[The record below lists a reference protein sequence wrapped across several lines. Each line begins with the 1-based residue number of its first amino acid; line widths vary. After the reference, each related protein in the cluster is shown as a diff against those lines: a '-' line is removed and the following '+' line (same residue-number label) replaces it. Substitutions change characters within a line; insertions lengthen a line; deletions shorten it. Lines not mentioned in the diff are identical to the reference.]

1 MIFIH
6 FRDRIDR
13 KGGLQGNPAINS
25 WYKVKQSLCSLFLC
39 VCVWRWE
46 CNERDR
52 PTTTSLGK
60 DWPWTF
66 AQGDVYCCR
75 HWRPSTKTRLEGS
88 TSFRLLNHSHIS
100 SHVVSFYRVFQKNGV
115 FQIFCFIQGQ
125 GLLKGERKIF
135 MIFSKNQ
142 TISREHPVLL

>member
-39 VCVWRWE
+39 VCVAMRVRRE
-46 CNERDR
+46 GDR

-66 AQGDVYCCR
+66 AQGDVYCCQN
-75 HWRPSTKTRLEGS
+75 WRPSTKTRLEGS
-88 TSFRLLNHSHIS
+88 TSFRLNHGHVS

-115 FQIFCFIQGQ
+115 FQSFCFIQGQ